1 MRTPSVGANEWQA
14 KEGADPL
21 PERLAPHSL
30 RGTYASLLYALGES
44 PAYVMAHMG
53 HTSPNLALAIY
64 ARAMD
69 RCDGRARAAEG
80 DAASSPIAVPV
91 SIGTLN

>member
-1 MRTPSVGANEWQA
+1 
-14 KEGADPL
+14 
-21 PERLAPHSL
+21 
-30 RGTYASLLYALGES
+30 
-44 PAYVMAHMG
+44 MG

-80 DAASSPIAVPV
+80 VVNGGEHDAASSPIAVPV